1 MEPIAVGGLDD
12 RIVRILYIILLPQN
26 GQVHIPQISAENHLS
41 GDPVLRKPQL
51 YGGRAQ
57 KVPRIDKPDFR
68 PLRDLEP
75 LVHLAGAEPLQ
86 AVLGIRQVVDGRFRL
101 QTGPGRFPGF
111 PLGLLHL
118 DMGTVHQHN
127 GTEVRGFL
135 RRVDAAPEPVL
146 GQQRQ
151 KARMVNMGMGQ
162 QHIVQLRRAHGQTL
176 IFKAVLALLH
186 PAVHQAHDAAALHHG
201 AGACHLMGRAQK
213 C

>member
-1 MEPIAVGGLDD
+1 M
-12 RIVRILYIILLPQN
+12 
-26 GQVHIPQISAENHLS
+26 
-41 GDPVLRKPQL
+41 
-51 YGGRAQ
+51 
-57 KVPRIDKPDFR
+57 PRIDKPDFR

-135 RRVDAAPEPVL
+135 RRVDAAPESIL

-162 QHIVQLRRAHGQTL
+162 QHIVQLCGAHGQAL
-176 IFKAVLALLH
+176 ILKAVLALLH
-186 PAVHQAHDAAALHHG
+186 SAVYQAHDTAALHHG